1 GVVPISHTQ
10 DTVGPHGRT
19 MADAAAV
26 LSVIAS
32 RTPDP
37 RDPATAGVP
46 LGWQGTG
53 RTRPVIPADYTV
65 FVNPNGL
72 SGARVGV
79 TRQGVDNA
87 PPQVVAVFDAA
98 VAAIQA
104 AGATVVDLDGG
115 GFTFAPA
122 GGEFLVLLFDF
133 KLDVQKYFATRVG
146 VPMAGKTLADAI
158 AFNNAHAST
167 EMPHF
172 FQEIFEL
179 AQAIDTSGADPG
191 NNFQP
196 IFGMTYNQA
205 LAADHNAGVNGIDA
219 ALSQFNLHAVVAPT
233 DTPGWTTDLLLS
245 DHFIFASS
253 GLAGGPGYPI
263 VQVPAGNVLGMPE
276 GISFLGTAFSEPT
289 LIKLASGFEAV
300 THARILPTFTGDIT
314 TDHTAGTTL
323 RRPPKARLKGPKP
336 HHMQLRP
343 VGKLLASHQILEPL
357 ASPDHGET
365 VALHQPLGGAGAAV
379 VVRRHREA
387 VGARRHERE
396 EVALRRLDHRAVAG

>member
-1 GVVPISHTQ
+1 RGGLTHTPHSLDRNGCGSSSGSGAAASANFAAVSIGTETDGSIVCPANVNGVVGIKPTVGLTSRAGVVPISHTQ

-104 AGATVVDLDGG
+104 AGGSGGGLDGG
-115 GFTFAPA
+115 RLAFAPA

-167 EMPHF
+167 EMPYF
-172 FQEIFEL
+172 FQEIFEF
-179 AQAIDTSGADPG
+179 AEAMDTSGPNPG
-191 NNFQP
+191 DNPQP
-196 IFGMTYNQA
+196 IFG
-205 LAADHNAGVNGIDA
+205 G
-219 ALSQFNLHAVVAPT
+219 
-233 DTPGWTTDLLLS
+233 
-245 DHFIFASS
+245 
-253 GLAGGPGYPI
+253 
-263 VQVPAGNVLGMPE
+263 
-276 GISFLGTAFSEPT
+276 
-289 LIKLASGFEAV
+289 
-300 THARILPTFTGDIT
+300 
-314 TDHTAGTTL
+314 
-323 RRPPKARLKGPKP
+323 
-336 HHMQLRP
+336 
-343 VGKLLASHQILEPL
+343 
-357 ASPDHGET
+357 
-365 VALHQPLGGAGAAV
+365 
-379 VVRRHREA
+379 
-387 VGARRHERE
+387 
-396 EVALRRLDHRAVAG
+396 